1 MLPEIMNI
9 DSMIINDKSELS
21 ILDDQYTVSY
31 FSHLVE
37 TKRIKSNSIIS
48 KISDMLLAS
57 EFVDEFKKTLKTDFE
72 YVVDLKPELK
82 IAIEKGLV
90 KFDKNK
96 NGEIFAQLRNLGGKY
111 GKKISI
117 SKRTIKNEINVIDL
131 NNAIQLK
138 AIEMKMEE
146 MILVM
151 GHINQSVSEIIHGQQ
166 NDRLGLYYSGVNLY
180 LESKLL
186 KDDGLRNLVISQS
199 LKSLSD
205 SNAQMIQS
213 IQANVQYLVDKKY
226 KQKKGNSSIDINERM
241 IEINKSFETIFR
253 STIMKASIYYE
264 TNELPAMLMT
274 LDEYGKF
281 LNKVI
286 IPIVPKLIEYDV
298 NDIYLE
304 NGVWEKRAN
313 SLMELEGLRKQLY
326 YNNQN
331 QIEEGIE
338 TNA

>member
-1 MLPEIMNI
+1 MLPEILNI
-9 DSMIINDKSELS
+9 DNMIIKDNSELS

-31 FSHLVE
+31 FSNLVE
-37 TKRIKSNSIIS
+37 TKKNKSNSIIS
-48 KISDMLLAS
+48 KVSDMLLAS
-57 EFVDEFKKTLKTDFE
+57 EFVDEFKKAFKADFE

-82 IAIEKGLV
+82 KALEKGLV
-90 KFDKNK
+90 KFDKNNK
-96 NGEIFAQLRNLGGKY
+96 GETYAQIRNFSGSY

-117 SKRTIKNEINVIDL
+117 SKRTLNNDINVIDI

-146 MILVM
+146 MMLVM
-151 GHINQSVSEIIHGQQ
+151 GNINRSVSEIIHGQQ

-180 LESKLL
+180 LESKQIQ
-186 KDDGLRNLVISQS
+186 DDGLKKLVISQS

-213 IQANVQYLVDKKY
+213 IQANVQYLVDKRY

-298 NDIYLE
+298 SDIYLE

-313 SLMELEGLRKQLY
+313 SLMELEELRKQLY
-326 YNNQN
+326 YHNQY
-331 QIEEGIE
+331 QIEEGIDSYD
-338 TNA
+338 

>member
-1 MLPEIMNI
+1 MLPEVMNI
-9 DSMIINDKSELS
+9 DRMIIKDNSELS

-31 FSHLVE
+31 FSNLVE
-37 TKRIKSNSIIS
+37 TKRNKSNSVIS
-48 KISDMLLAS
+48 KVSDMLLAS
-57 EFVDEFKKTLKTDFE
+57 EFVDEFKKAFKADFE
-72 YVVDLKPELK
+72 YIVDLKPELK
-82 IAIEKGLV
+82 KALEKGLV

-96 NGEIFAQLRNLGGKY
+96 TGETFAQIRNSSGSY

-117 SKRTIKNEINVIDL
+117 SKRTLKNEINVIDI

-146 MILVM
+146 MMLVM
-151 GHINQSVSEIIHGQQ
+151 GNINQSISEIIHGQQ

-180 LESKLL
+180 LESKEMH
-186 KDDGLRNLVISQS
+186 DDGLRKLVISQS

-226 KQKKGNSSIDINERM
+226 KQKKGNSSSDINERM

-264 TNELPAMLMT
+264 TNELSAMLLT

-304 NGVWEKRAN
+304 NGIWEKRAN

-326 YNNQN
+326 YHNQN
-331 QIEEGIE
+331 QIEERIKKY
-338 TNA
+338 A